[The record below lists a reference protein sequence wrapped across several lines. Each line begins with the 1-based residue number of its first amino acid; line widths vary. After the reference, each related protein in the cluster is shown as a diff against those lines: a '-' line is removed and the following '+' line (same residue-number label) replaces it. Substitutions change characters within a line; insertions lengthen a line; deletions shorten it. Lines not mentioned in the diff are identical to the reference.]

1 MFNLICEV
9 NMSTYEKLV
18 YFASNP
24 NDKNNELRNSKGEI
38 LDSVDLVVLN
48 LKSEFLDNPDFV
60 VDFRKAC
67 ETAVSA

>member
-1 MFNLICEV
+1 
-9 NMSTYEKLV
+9 MSTYEKLV